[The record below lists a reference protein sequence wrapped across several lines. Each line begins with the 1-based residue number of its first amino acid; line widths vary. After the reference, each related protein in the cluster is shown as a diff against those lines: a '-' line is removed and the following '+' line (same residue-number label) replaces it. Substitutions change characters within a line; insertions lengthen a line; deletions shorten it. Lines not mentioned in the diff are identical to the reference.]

1 MRCVK
6 SRARG
11 RTELTRRVFP
21 LCWCHH
27 PLCWCHHFR
36 SVGAIICSRAGRAA
50 LAVRGARAG
59 VGSDVSHRG
68 AVAAVAAAV
77 GVAAAARRDRA
88 LR

>member
-27 PLCWCHHFR
+27 QQWR
-36 SVGAIICSRAGRAA
+36 RCSRAGRAA

-88 LR
+88 RR

>member
-21 LCWCHH
+21 LCC
-27 PLCWCHHFR
+27 
-36 SVGAIICSRAGRAA
+36 CSRAGRAA

-88 LR
+88 RR